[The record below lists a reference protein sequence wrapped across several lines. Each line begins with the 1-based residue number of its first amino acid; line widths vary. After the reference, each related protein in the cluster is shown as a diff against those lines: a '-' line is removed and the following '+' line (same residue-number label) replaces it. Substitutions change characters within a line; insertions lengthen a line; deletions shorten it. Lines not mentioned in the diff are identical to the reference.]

1 MLGYSDG
8 EFRANDATFTSGGQ
22 CEDGLRMIITIGDV
36 DLDTKVPTSDGN
48 SNHCLCQLNWGASN
62 ILIIVLCCL

>member
-36 DLDTKVPTSDGN
+36 DIEVPTSDGN
-48 SNHCLCQLNWGASN
+48 
-62 ILIIVLCCL
+62 IIMITIVIN